1 MRDSPLLILVYKII
15 MKITN
20 KKFIS
25 IKVKDGYIYDCQIE
39 SIGNEND
46 HPGGLSAWSWVN
58 HLRDKNWWGTAM
70 EKEFLTLSHKIYG

>member
-1 MRDSPLLILVYKII
+1 

-25 IKVKDGYIYDCQIE
+25 IEVKKGYIYDCQIE
-39 SIGNEND
+39 SIGNESD

-58 HLRDKNWWGTAM
+58 HLRDKNWWTPAM
-70 EKEFLTLSHKIYG
+70 EKEFHIFAREIIMKR